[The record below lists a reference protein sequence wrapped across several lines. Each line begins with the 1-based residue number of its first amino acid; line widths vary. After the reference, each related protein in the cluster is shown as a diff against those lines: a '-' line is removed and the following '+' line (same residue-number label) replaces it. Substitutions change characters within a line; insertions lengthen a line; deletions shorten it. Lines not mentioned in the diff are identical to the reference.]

1 MIKSMTGFGRW
12 KGVFPGGAAT
22 IEIKT
27 VNHKFFEMT
36 AKLPNSIAT
45 LEDKIRDIVQ
55 KKVKRGKVY
64 LNLIYDGVIAKKENI
79 TLNDRLAKS
88 YYNALLKLKDKLRLK
103 GEVVV
108 DDLILFPGVLNYEV
122 TEDSILKLWPKI
134 KGILDKSL
142 ARLLADRLREG
153 RALHEDLSGR
163 AKRINKMLDI
173 ISKRAVLSVDEYK
186 NKFAERVRELSGGQ
200 KIDAGRLAIE
210 VAIFAKNC
218 DISEE
223 ITRLRN
229 HLTNFRATISNND
242 EAGKKLDFI
251 AQELHREINTI
262 GSKAS
267 DFRISKNVI
276 EIKGEIEKIREQVK
290 NIE

>member
-186 NKFAERVRELSGGQ
+186 NKFAERVRDLSGGQ

>member
-173 ISKRAVLSVDEYK
+173 ISKRAVLSVDEY
-186 NKFAERVRELSGGQ
+186 
-200 KIDAGRLAIE
+200 
-210 VAIFAKNC
+210 
-218 DISEE
+218 
-223 ITRLRN
+223 
-229 HLTNFRATISNND
+229 
-242 EAGKKLDFI
+242 
-251 AQELHREINTI
+251 
-262 GSKAS
+262 
-267 DFRISKNVI
+267 
-276 EIKGEIEKIREQVK
+276 
-290 NIE
+290 